1 MKSPDPDYVASLLE
15 HADAGILVLEGTSTI
30 IYANRVACRLL
41 RLSGEMLAAE
51 TSDILAP
58 LVEQAW
64 ATGGPS
70 VVTWRSVELSLRIS
84 GRSMYVDGP
93 LTVFEIHVQGGA
105 DAEDPEKTLASAF
118 QLLPSEAHLLKLLW
132 RGLSNAQMGRAL
144 EVPPGTVKSRLF
156 RLYQKLGVVSRAMAV
171 LRAVDVVGASPRDWK
186 ADA

>member
-1 MKSPDPDYVASLLE
+1 MASLLD
-15 HADAGILVLEGTSTI
+15 HADTGILVLEGTTTVV
-30 IYANRVACRLL
+30 YANRIACRFL
-41 RLSGEMLAAE
+41 RLSGELLAE
-51 TSDILAP
+51 DIALALTP

-64 ATGGPS
+64 AMGVPS
-70 VVTWRSVELSLRIS
+70 VATWESCDLALRIS
-84 GRSMYVDGP
+84 ARSLYVDGP
-93 LTVFEIHVQGGA
+93 LTVFEIMIAGA
-105 DAEDPEKTLASAF
+105 ADRDDPEKTLASAF